1 MANRGLKYIFFLL
14 LVSALLVCIYD
25 FTALSGFLLAGSLLL
40 PMYLAQES
48 TFAFMTAN
56 KSFFVK
62 SSLNKGIIIGITMFV
77 FFFFLFVLVYRF
89 VAIDLLHLM

>member
-1 MANRGLKYIFFLL
+1 MVKRISYYLFFFLFF
-14 LVSALLVCIYD
+14 SALLVCLYGI
-25 FTALSGFLLAGSLLL
+25 TILSAFLTVGSVFVPLF
-40 PMYLAQES
+40 LAQES
-48 TFAFMTAN
+48 TIAVMDTY

-62 SSLNKGIIIGITMFV
+62 SSLNKGVVIGITMFV